1 MPVAPAPVALVV
13 AMNLIYSL
21 SAYPLGK
28 LSDRMS
34 HRKLLGFGLVVLIAA
49 DLVLATNDQWGVV
62 LVGAALWGVHMG
74 INQALLATMVADTSP
89 ADLRGRGLWLL
100 QPGQRHCHTVS
111 QRRRRSAVGRWGVG
125 HVLRRGGI

>member
-1 MPVAPAPVALVV
+1 MPVALVPLVLV

-62 LVGAALWGVHMG
+62 LVGAALWAYTWGSLKHYSRRW
-74 INQALLATMVADTSP
+74 SP
-89 ADLRGRGLWLL
+89 T
-100 QPGQRHCHTVS
+100 PHPPIC
-111 QRRRRSAVGRWGVG
+111 AVRPMAPST
-125 HVLRRGGI
+125 